1 LARSCSRSGR
11 GLLGRSLGW
20 GRVVGRCDLVVRCGR
35 WAWPAAAGAA
45 IEVMTTARPKHGWSG
60 APTFPFAVMPCPAPT
75 RGGIGGLGARLV
87 RGVLGQVRR
96 RLPEVQV
103 VMFSAAESDGMAMIA
118 GRAGTGAVVSPR
130 GTSAQQVCAA
140 VVAAWSQPSS
150 PAPPDRSWPLSGEG
164 SNPAACWLAVRGRS
178 GACRVTC
185 GACAP
190 VVPAGAR
197 CGSGGFGAART
208 GDHDHG
214 LAPVPSVRGRRRR
227 PGSPRP
233 GTERS
238 AVSGWPCLPGGLGGA
253 GRWSAVA
260 ASRPGLRKVRLCEG
274 GLVAIPQIRY

>member
-1 LARSCSRSGR
+1 MPIAGQRDGARGFGR
-11 GLLGRSLGW
+11 GLLGRSSG
-20 GRVVGRCDLVVRCGR
+20 V
-35 WAWPAAAGAA
+35 AAPLLAGATWSRDVAGRRGRLAHGSA
-45 IEVMTTARPKHGWSG
+45 IEVMTTARPRQGGSG
-60 APTFPFAVMPCPAPT
+60 APTFPFTVMPCPAPT

-118 GRAGTGAVVSPR
+118 GRAGTSAVVSPR

-214 LAPVPSVRGRRRR
+214 LAPVPSVRGRRRPPVLR
-227 PGSPRP
+227 DRG
-233 GTERS
+233 RS
-238 AVSGWPCLPGGLGGA
+238 GLPFPVGRVCLGGLEGRAA
-253 GRWSAVA
+253 GRPW
-260 ASRPGLRKVRLCEG
+260 RPLGPG
-274 GLVAIPQIRY
+274 